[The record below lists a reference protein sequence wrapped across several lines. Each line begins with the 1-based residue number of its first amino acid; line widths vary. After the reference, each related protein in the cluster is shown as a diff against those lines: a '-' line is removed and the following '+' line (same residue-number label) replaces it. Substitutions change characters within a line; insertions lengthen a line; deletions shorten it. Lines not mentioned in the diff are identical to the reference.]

1 MAAIDRK
8 GMGNRAI
15 RIFAAGLA
23 LVLGAGPAA
32 AQTSELSPVEL
43 LHQSLHL
50 TPAQEGA
57 WQAYRSAADAP
68 DKAQARR
75 RAASGLFRTLD
86 APHRMDLVEA
96 EMRAELTDLQHQS
109 EALKAFY
116 AALSPEQRVVFDAR
130 TLPPTDYTQTQM

>member
-1 MAAIDRK
+1 M
-8 GMGNRAI
+8 
-15 RIFAAGLA
+15 L
-23 LVLGAGPAA
+23 LGQPAA
-32 AQTSELSPVEL
+32 AQTVGQSPVEV

-50 TPAQEGA
+50 TPEQEGA
-57 WQAYRSAADAP
+57 WQDYRNAADVP

-109 EALKAFY
+109 EVLKRFY
-116 AALSPEQRVVFDAR
+116 AVLSPEQRAVFDAR
-130 TLPPTDYTQTQM
+130 TLPPNDYTQGQP